1 MVVGVCALLWGR
13 RTAMK
18 NMYVGNLSFN
28 VSDENLRDEFA
39 KYGKVTS
46 ATIIRDAVTHQSRGF
61 GFVEMANDGE
71 AAEAIAGLNGAT
83 LGGRTIVVNDA
94 RQKREDRDTGMQKPR
109 RRFGS

>member
-1 MVVGVCALLWGR
+1 
-13 RTAMK
+13 MK

-39 KYGKVTS
+39 KYGEITS

-71 AAEAIAGLNGAT
+71 AANAIAGLNGAS
-83 LGGRTIVVNDA
+83 LDGRTIVVNEA
-94 RQKREDRDTGMQKPR
+94 RPRERRDTGRQKPR
-109 RRFGS
+109 RRSVR